1 MASGVD
7 IRISGPTGIE
17 DHHAHFLRLDFL
29 DRCLH
34 FGSGDDDHAID
45 THCLRLLAANA
56 VLIGSYVDGVMRAG
70 VQIIPDRNA
79 RRAQAFVT
87 IESEYQSDA
96 LVQELIGR
104 AREEARKCRFAEL
117 VVQGADEAPLQPS
130 AQIAR
135 FA

>member
-1 MASGVD
+1 MASGID
-7 IRISGPTGIE
+7 IRTTGPNGIE

-34 FGSGDDDHAID
+34 FSSGDDNRAVDA
-45 THCLRLLAANA
+45 HCLRLLAANA
-56 VLIGSYVDGVMRAG
+56 ILIGAYIDGVMRAG

-87 IESEYQSDA
+87 AEPAYRSDS
-96 LVQELIGR
+96 LIQTLIAR

-117 VVQGADEAPLQPS
+117 TVQGADEAPLQP
-130 AQIAR
+130 AGQIAR